1 MLKPSRL
8 CKALAL
14 AFGGAA
20 LVYVP
25 QAQAQQQS
33 LERVTVT
40 GSSIKRLESETAL
53 PVTVISREQIEKSG
67 ASNVED
73 ILRRVS
79 ANSAMLSDA
88 TQGVGYATSN
98 ANMRGLGANSTL
110 ILLNGRRLAG
120 HPFGSIGGSAAVDL
134 NSIPFAAIERIEV
147 LRDGA
152 SAIYGTDAVGGVIN
166 FITRKDYSKGE
177 LTLRYGAP
185 EKSIGGSEKTAS
197 LAFGM
202 GDLVKDGYNLL
213 LTANFKDQARVKAI
227 DQGLY
232 LRHATEVPGSFPPTS
247 FRGFPGAIFINDGD
261 QLVTPGQYTGAGA
274 AFSACDPANTVVSNT
289 GPTPSG
295 NTARYCRAIYAAML
309 DNLPDSEKTDV
320 YGRGTFA
327 LGGGHQLFV
336 EGSISRNA
344 TVGRVAPTPLDS
356 GAAKVNPDGTYPP
369 FAMPVTSRYFPATLL
384 TSLGYTAADWDPDG
398 NGFAEIVTRSLDM
411 GNRISDNT
419 NSQYRFVVGANGQY
433 GSWDYDMG
441 LNLSQARGKLVYDG
455 YLLQAPYLAALA
467 SGNIN
472 PFGPNDAAGL
482 ALLDAASLRGEV
494 RRSKGTTFAYD
505 AKISRELGQ
514 MGGGAMALALGVD
527 LRKEK
532 AEDRPTN
539 ASYSAGLHVGGEGS
553 VPTTVASR
561 NIYAVFGELVLPFTK
576 ELEATLA
583 ARYDRY
589 SDFGSSFNPMARLRY
604 QPSKQLLLRASA
616 GTGFRAPTLWDVNS
630 PVANTNTADA
640 QQDWDC
646 PVGQENNPRCLTQ
659 FNVQLS
665 SDPNLKPEKSRQ
677 FSFGAVFE
685 PSRDFTVALDYWSIE
700 KRDTIGVIT
709 GDTLMGDEALYRKYI
724 NRVKRSPDGLLS
736 YIETPVENLGKL
748 ETSGID
754 LDMRGGFSYD
764 GGTRVGLSYS
774 GTYVLKYK
782 TQSGKDEPMIDYV
795 GQATGGIAPVPAWQH
810 TFGVDWSRGD
820 LSLALEHVFTNGW
833 TESAAQVN
841 ANLGVNAPYKV
852 KDTSRWNLAL
862 TYKGFQNL
870 TLRVGAR
877 NLLDDAAPFTA
888 SSSYGS
894 HAAGFAGSFA
904 DPRGRFWYGTATYQF
919 K

>member
-1 MLKPSRL
+1 MFKASRL
-8 CKALAL
+8 GRA
-14 AFGGAA
+14 AA
-20 LVYVP
+20 LVCSAAALSGLV
-25 QAQAQQQS
+25 QAQES

-73 ILRRVS
+73 ILRRVTAS
-79 ANSAMLSDA
+79 SAMLSDA
-88 TQGVGYATSN
+88 TQGAGYATSN

-152 SAIYGTDAVGGVIN
+152 SAVYGTDAVGGVIN
-166 FITRKDYSKGE
+166 FITRKDYSRGE

-185 EKSIGGSEKTAS
+185 EESIGGGEKGAS

-202 GDLVKDGYNLL
+202 GDLGKDGYNLL
-213 LTANFKDQARVKAI
+213 LTANFKDQQRVKAI

-247 FRGFPGAIFINDGD
+247 FRGFPGAIFTGD
-261 QLVTPGQYTGAGA
+261 YLVTPGLYAGAGSQFA
-274 AFSACDPANTVVSNT
+274 PCDPALTVVSNT
-289 GPTPSG
+289 GDSPSG
-295 NTARYCRAIYAAML
+295 QPARYCRAIYAAML

-320 YGRGTFA
+320 YARGTFA

-336 EGSISRNA
+336 EGSIARNA
-344 TVGRVAPTPLDS
+344 TIGRVAPTPLDS

-369 FAMPVTSRYFPATLL
+369 FALPVTSRYFPQALL
-384 TSLGYTAADWDPDG
+384 SSMGFTAADWDPDG
-398 NGFAEIVTRSLDM
+398 DGFAEIVTRSLDM
-411 GNRISDNT
+411 GNRVSDNT
-419 NSQYRFVVGANGQY
+419 NEQYRFVVGGSGQF
-433 GSWDYDMG
+433 GGWDYDMG

-494 RRSKGTTFAYD
+494 RRSKGTTIAYD
-505 AKISRELGQ
+505 GKISRELGQ

-561 NIYAVFGELVLPFTK
+561 NIYALFGELALPFSK

-589 SDFGSSFNPMARLRY
+589 SDFGGSFNPMARLRY

-646 PVGQENNPRCLTQ
+646 PAGQENNPRCLTQ

-685 PSRDFTVALDYWSIE
+685 PSRNFTVALDYWNIE
-700 KRDTIGVIT
+700 KRDTIGVIS

-810 TFGVDWSRGD
+810 TFGIDWSRGD
-820 LSLALEHVFTNGW
+820 LSVALEHVFTNGW

-841 ANLGVNAPYKV
+841 ANLGVDAPYRV
-852 KDTSRWNLAL
+852 KDTSRWNLAV
-862 TYKGFQNL
+862 TYKGFKNL

-904 DPRGRFWYGTATYQF
+904 DPRGRFWYASASYQF

>member
-1 MLKPSRL
+1 MFKASRL
-8 CKALAL
+8 GRA
-14 AFGGAA
+14 AA
-20 LVYVP
+20 LVCSAAALSGLV
-25 QAQAQQQS
+25 QAQES

-73 ILRRVS
+73 ILRRVTAS
-79 ANSAMLSDA
+79 SAMLSDA
-88 TQGVGYATSN
+88 TQGAGYATSN

-152 SAIYGTDAVGGVIN
+152 SAVYGTDAVGGVIN
-166 FITRKDYSKGE
+166 FITRKDYSRGE

-185 EKSIGGSEKTAS
+185 EESIGGSEKGAS

-202 GDLVKDGYNLL
+202 GDLAKDGYNLL
-213 LTANFKDQARVKAI
+213 LTANFKDQQRVKAI

-247 FRGFPGAIFINDGD
+247 FRGFPGAIFTGD
-261 QLVTPGQYTGAGA
+261 YLVTPGLYAGAGSQFA
-274 AFSACDPANTVVSNT
+274 PCDPALTVVSNT
-289 GPTPSG
+289 GDSPSG
-295 NTARYCRAIYAAML
+295 QPARYCRAIYAAML

-320 YGRGTFA
+320 YARGTFA

-336 EGSISRNA
+336 EGSIARNA
-344 TVGRVAPTPLDS
+344 TIGRVAPTPLDS

-369 FAMPVTSRYFPATLL
+369 FALPVTSRYFPQALL
-384 TSLGYTAADWDPDG
+384 SSMGFTAADWDPDG
-398 NGFAEIVTRSLDM
+398 DGFAEIVTRSLDM
-411 GNRISDNT
+411 GNRVSDNT
-419 NSQYRFVVGANGQY
+419 NEQYRFVVGGSGQF
-433 GSWDYDMG
+433 GGWDYDMG

-472 PFGPNDAAGL
+472 PFGPNDATGL

-494 RRSKGTTFAYD
+494 RRSKGTTIAYD
-505 AKISRELGQ
+505 GKISRELGQ

-561 NIYAVFGELVLPFTK
+561 NIYAVFGELALPFSK

-589 SDFGSSFNPMARLRY
+589 SDFGGSFNPMARLRY

-640 QQDWDC
+640 QKDWDC
-646 PVGQENNPRCLTQ
+646 PAGQENNPRCLTQ

-685 PSRDFTVALDYWSIE
+685 PSRNFTVALDYWNIE
-700 KRDTIGVIT
+700 KRDTIGVIS

-782 TQSGKDEPMIDYV
+782 TQSGKDEPMVDYV

-810 TFGVDWSRGD
+810 TFGIDWSRGD
-820 LSLALEHVFTNGW
+820 LSVALEHVFTNGW

-841 ANLGVNAPYKV
+841 ANLGVDAPYRV
-852 KDTSRWNLAL
+852 KDTSRWNLAV
-862 TYKGFQNL
+862 TYKGFKNL

-904 DPRGRFWYGTATYQF
+904 DPRGRFWYASASYQF

>member
-8 CKALAL
+8 CQAL
-14 AFGGAA
+14 AFAFGSAA
-20 LVYVP
+20 MVYTP
-25 QAQAQQQS
+25 QVLAQQQS

-79 ANSAMLSDA
+79 ASSAMLSDA
-88 TQGVGYATSN
+88 TQGAGYATSN

-185 EKSIGGSEKTAS
+185 EKSIGGSEKTVS

-202 GDLVKDGYNLL
+202 GDLGKDGYNLL
-213 LTANFKDQARVKAI
+213 LTANFKDQERVKAI

-247 FRGFPGAIFINDGD
+247 FRGFPGAIFTGD
-261 QLVTPGQYTGAGA
+261 FLVTPGLYAGAGNQFA
-274 AFSACDPANTVVSNT
+274 ACDPALTVVSNT
-289 GPTPSG
+289 GDSPSG
-295 NTARYCRAIYAAML
+295 QPARYCRAIYAAML

-320 YGRGTFA
+320 YARGTFA
-327 LGGGHQLFV
+327 LGGGHQVFV
-336 EGSISRNA
+336 EGSIARNA
-344 TVGRVAPTPLDS
+344 TIGRVAPTPLDS

-369 FAMPVTSRYFPATLL
+369 FALPVTSRYFPQALL
-384 TSLGYTAADWDPDG
+384 TSMGFTAADWDADG
-398 NGFAEIVTRSLDM
+398 DGFAEIVTRSLDM
-411 GNRISDNT
+411 GNRVNDNT
-419 NSQYRFVVGANGQY
+419 NAQYRFVVGANGQF

-441 LNLSQARGKLVYDG
+441 LNVAQARGKLAYDG
-455 YLLQAPYLAALA
+455 YLLQTPYLAALA

-539 ASYSAGLHVGGEGS
+539 ANYSAGLHVGGEGT

-561 NIYAVFGELVLPFTK
+561 NIYAVFGELALPFSK

-589 SDFGSSFNPMARLRY
+589 SDFGGSFNPMARLRY

-640 QQDWDC
+640 QKDWDC
-646 PVGQENNPRCLTQ
+646 PVGQEKNPRCLTQ
-659 FNVQLS
+659 FNVRLS
-665 SDPNLKPEKSRQ
+665 SDANLKPEKSRQ

-685 PSRDFTVALDYWSIE
+685 PSRDFTIALDYWNIE

-748 ETSGID
+748 KTSGLD
-754 LDMRGGFSYD
+754 LDIRTGFSYD
-764 GGTRVGLSYS
+764 AGTRVGLSYN
-774 GTYVLKYK
+774 GTYVLEYE
-782 TQSGKDEPMIDYV
+782 TQNGKDEPMINYV
-795 GQATGGIAPVPAWQH
+795 GQATGGIAPVPSWQH
-810 TFGVDWSRGD
+810 TLGLDWSRGD
-820 LSLALEHVFTNGW
+820 VNVALEHVFTNGW

-852 KDTSRWNLAL
+852 KDTSRWNLAV
-862 TYKGFQNL
+862 TYKGFKNL

-904 DPRGRFWYGTATYQF
+904 DPRGRFWYGTASYQF